1 MNVQLGRFKAA
12 GTITWQGG
20 KERVKGAV
28 IKAQSSADPGQVR
41 FISSDDDG
49 DFEFTDL
56 AEGSWIFT
64 AYHEDSFPEQLEA
77 TALNMDISGLN
88 LSLPRKMGTIDRRA
102 GIWFFA
108 SLCVGLI
115 ILAALFILLHTIFP
129 QPLTYLWGLE
139 PWKYLEVLLW
149 GLAGVLVNLILT
161 SGSYLRW
168 QRFYREGII
177 LHVSQIVAVPVLAL
191 VFVLL
196 LSLVKLEFSL
206 TPENSITLDL
216 SDPRVMA
223 AFAFIISARPWGL
236 WDFIQEKASTFMGQ
250 VKVPR

>member
-1 MNVQLGRFKAA
+1 MNVMLGRFKTA
-12 GTITWQGG
+12 GTVSWQGTR
-20 KERVKGAV
+20 ERVKGAV
-28 IKAQSSADPGQVR
+28 LKAQSTTDPGQVR
-41 FISSDDDG
+41 FATTDDDG
-49 DFEFTDL
+49 DFEFVDL
-56 AEGSWIFT
+56 PEGSWVFT

-77 TALNMDISGLN
+77 TALSQDISGLN
-88 LSLPRKMGTIDRRA
+88 LSLPRKMGTIDRRS
-102 GIWFFA
+102 GIWFFG
-108 SLCVGLI
+108 SLCIGLI
-115 ILAALFILLHTIFP
+115 LLAAVFILLHTIFP
-129 QPLTYLWGLE
+129 QPQTYLWGLE

-177 LHVSQIVAVPVLAL
+177 LHISQIVAVPVLAL

-206 TPENSITLDL
+206 TPENSIALDL

-223 AFAFIISARPWGL
+223 AFAFIISSRPWGL

-250 VKVPR
+250 AKVPR